1 MTKSAPIIAEWD
13 GESLVPVR
21 QFEKYCDV
29 NFIVGERYRVTL
41 QEERSANSHNHYF
54 AVLTELWH
62 IIPRA
67 LIGKSADTDDNMQ
80 PAHVLCH
87 AVKTK
92 ADVHAINKAKRR
104 EARHMGFKKSKSPL
118 PFGRDS
124 KWKKR
129 MDGQVIDRKTGQPA
143 GRI

>member
-1 MTKSAPIIAEWD
+1 MLHEGKCHICGHKIDGTRERWD
-13 GESLVPVR
+13 IE
-21 QFEKYCDV
+21 
-29 NFIVGERYRVTL
+29 
-41 QEERSANSHNHYF
+41 
-54 AVLTELWH
+54 H